1 MATKTSILSTINGFI
16 TAIVTVLKVRNA
28 FSTIVNE
35 IYPDIISETR
45 TTTSHTSRITTPNG
59 VKTSILYNI
68 FIVKQGRLVTIK
80 GVIWNQTG
88 AIVSNSDINDFIFEI
103 VDYEYLPETSSN
115 ITTFPISLG
124 TFVEINSTEK
134 RLYCNQLGS
143 GSLVNFNIQY
153 FTQN

>member
-45 TTTSHTSRITTPNG
+45 TTTSHTSRITNPNLL
-59 VKTSILYNI
+59 KENITYNI

-80 GVIWNQTG
+80 GKIQNQTG
-88 AIVSNSDINDFIFEI
+88 GILSNNYADNFIFEI
-103 VDYEYLPETSSN
+103 VNYEYLPDELS
-115 ITTFPISLG
+115 TTVFVPTALG
-124 TFVEINSTEK
+124 PSVGIHGTDK
-134 RLYCNQLGS
+134 KLYCTQLGA
-143 GSLVNFNIQY
+143 GDLVTFNIQY

>member
-1 MATKTSILSTINGFI
+1 MATKTNLISAINAQL
-16 TAIVTVLKVRNA
+16 TAIITQAKVRLA
-28 FSTIVNE
+28 SLQIVNE

-59 VKTSILYNI
+59 VKTNITYNV

-80 GVIWNQTG
+80 GFAWNQTG
-88 AIVSNSDINDFIFEI
+88 GIVSNSDVNDFIFEI
-103 VDYEYLPETSSN
+103 VDPEYLPETLSN
-115 ITTFPISLG
+115 VTKFPISLG

-134 RLYCNQLGS
+134 KLYCNQLGA
-143 GSLVNFNIQY
+143 GDLVTFNIQY

>member
-45 TTTSHTSRITTPNG
+45 TTTSHTSRITNPNLL
-59 VKTSILYNI
+59 KENITYNI

-80 GVIWNQTG
+80 GFIHNQTG
-88 AIVSNSDINDFIFEI
+88 AIVSNSVINDFIFEI
-103 VDYEYLPETSSN
+103 VNYEYLPHELS
-115 ITTFPISLG
+115 TTVLFPVAQG
-124 TFVEINSTEK
+124 TFVEINGTDK
-134 RLYCNQLGS
+134 KLYCNQLGA
-143 GSLVNFNIQY
+143 GDLVRFNIQY